1 MAEARPKQGKA
12 GMRLTKTFCS
22 HIPPTIILLQYI
34 SPSAIILL
42 QNYIPPSATI
52 ILLQYIPPRRNNS
65 TQCKA
70 QQLFCYK
77 PRFDPHVQAGPLH
90 KMEWISHN
98 SRLDPTHYALIHFC
112 GVPYTPIHRAFWN
125 HHHQIWWFGDL
136 DTSPNDRSH
145 RGSNRLIVIR

>member
-22 HIPPTIILLQYI
+22 HIPPTLILLQYI

-77 PRFDPHVQAGPLH
+77 PRFDLHVQAAPLH

-112 GVPYTPIHRAFWN
+112 GVPYTPIHLYTFLKSSPPDLV
-125 HHHQIWWFGDL
+125 IW
-136 DTSPNDRSH
+136 
-145 RGSNRLIVIR
+145 